1 MNPGAPSNYPRGKPN
16 SNSAGEVN
24 LDAISRAW
32 NIVTKNLGPYALACF
47 LAGIPVIA
55 AYILGFALMIPFI
68 QAETPLAYVFGFAIF
83 MVVIIIGMTVASVI
97 TAGMVA
103 MTLKAL
109 RGETPEISDISEGF
123 VSNPFGLI
131 GAALIS
137 SFAVTIGSY
146 LCYIPGFVIGGL
158 WLLTV
163 PMMLDKKLG
172 TIEAL
177 KESFKW
183 MQPHWIM
190 AAVLFFLISM
200 VSGLGAIACGVG
212 ILVTMPM
219 YFAVTAIVYEDLRTA
234 QNPFEG
240 YQVTPEAPSGYISQA
255 PTAPTDPFVGYA
267 PVPPQMTE
275 EAPKPFVEPPPMAEA
290 TPEAATEAAPEP
302 VSEPGPEPEKPS
314 TEPPQ
319 T

>member
-1 MNPGAPSNYPRGKPN
+1 MNPGVPSNYPRQTPN
-16 SNSAGEVN
+16 ARSGGEVN

-47 LAGIPVIA
+47 LAGIPVMA
-55 AYILGFALMIPFI
+55 AYILGFALLIP
-68 QAETPLAYVFGFAIF
+68 AASTDSPLASILGFGIF
-83 MVVIIIGMTVASVI
+83 MVVIIIGMTVASVV

-137 SFAVTIGSY
+137 SFAVNIGMY
-146 LCYIPGFVIGGL
+146 LCYLPGFVIGGL
-158 WLLTV
+158 WMLTV

-200 VSGLGAIACGVG
+200 LSGLGALACGVG
-212 ILVTMPM
+212 ILVSMPM

-240 YQVTPEAPSGYISQA
+240 YQVTSESPGGFVSQA
-255 PTAPTDPFVGYA
+255 PSTPTDPFVGYT
-267 PVPPQMTE
+267 PVPPQAAE
-275 EAPKPFVEPPPMAEA
+275 EAPRPFVEPPPV
-290 TPEAATEAAPEP
+290 PEP
-302 VSEPGPEPEKPS
+302 GTPAPEPEKPS
-314 TEPPQ
+314 AEPPQ
-319 T
+319 S